1 MPKSWDDIIL
11 NYKKFLFKQISV
23 LSINTPTILY
33 IQHTS
38 NAIGIEKKDKNMIL
52 KKILNLKKTIKTNI
66 NSITTL
72 KAISTEFSY
81 TKYFQAKLRTILLKK
96 NIA

>member
-1 MPKSWDDIIL
+1 
-11 NYKKFLFKQISV
+11 
-23 LSINTPTILY
+23 
-33 IQHTS
+33 
-38 NAIGIEKKDKNMIL
+38 MIL

-81 TKYFQAKLRTILLKK
+81 TKYLQAKLRTILLKK

>member
-1 MPKSWDDIIL
+1 
-11 NYKKFLFKQISV
+11 
-23 LSINTPTILY
+23 
-33 IQHTS
+33 
-38 NAIGIEKKDKNMIL
+38 MIL